1 MGEYKGNV
9 GNLMQHWTLC
19 EVLQAAQEH
28 TDGLSFID
36 AHAMAPL
43 ANARTC
49 KNAYQKAVFNSV
61 RDDLPGQGSVYEQAW
76 HRLAPTQRDV
86 YPNSA
91 TFVRV
96 VWKGDYSM
104 LLCEL
109 DPGTADEIDSWLPSV
124 RKSPKCKE
132 ASLFRG
138 DWRTRF
144 EKGLPGPNT
153 AGLPD
158 GSLTLVSFDPCICSR
173 NSPPSQPAGN
183 LYPKD
188 LELAVRALNDVRGG
202 VLMQLSTY
210 SANGDNPQREVITS
224 VKSVL
229 RCGRFTLAAVVKV
242 NGNMM
247 SMVYA
252 RDVGWAADLAAL
264 PGRFN
269 EWRWSKNIPKAG

>member
-1 MGEYKGNV
+1 
-9 GNLMQHWTLC
+9 MQHWTLC

-28 TDGLSFID
+28 SDGLSFID

-43 ANARTC
+43 ADTRTG
-49 KNAYQKAVFNSV
+49 KDAYQNAVFDSV
-61 RDDLPGQGSVYEQAW
+61 RDALPGQESVYGQAW
-76 HRLAPTQRDV
+76 HRLILEQRDA

-91 TFVRV
+91 AFVRA

-124 RKSPKCKE
+124 RKSPKCKG
-132 ASLFRG
+132 ANLFRG

-158 GSLTLVSFDPCICSR
+158 GSLTLVSFDPYICSR
-173 NSPPSQPAGN
+173 NSPPRQHAGY

-188 LELAVRALNDVRGG
+188 LRLGMRALDGVRGG
-202 VLMQLSTY
+202 VLIQLSTY
-210 SANGDNPQREVITS
+210 SANGNNPQGAVITS
-224 VKSVL
+224 VDSAL
-229 RCGRFTLAAVVKV
+229 RSGGFTLATVVKA
-242 NGNMM
+242 NGSMM

-252 RDVGWAADLAAL
+252 RDVGWAADLAGL

-269 EWRWSKNIPKAG
+269 KWRRLWS